1 MTEPSQDTPRFYA
14 HASGEGSGRG
24 HLVKDA
30 VSFEDAAIRFAED
43 RLDAEADGEVR
54 VIVRDPETGEQ
65 HCFCVDVGD
74 ETAEPC

>member
-1 MTEPSQDTPRFYA
+1 MPETADTPRFYA
-14 HASGEGSGRG
+14 HASSEGSGRG

-43 RLDAEADGEVR
+43 RLDAAADGEVR